1 MGKDDLYQKRGVVIR
16 AIAAELLTLNIHDRM
31 PIISDFQ
38 KEYSISRG
46 TVQNA
51 IAFLKENQAIQTE
64 SRGHLGT
71 YITDINYAILQDYAF
86 ANQLSAT
93 MPLPYSKLYE
103 GLATGLY
110 LTFKSYNIKLN
121 MAYIRGSE
129 DRIQAV
135 EQGIYHFAVV
145 SKYAAEK
152 AVDSDAKIKVV
163 MEFGNRSY
171 LSKHILL
178 LANDASTLEDG
189 MRVGIDHDSL
199 DQQELTNFLIQG
211 KNVELVEMPS
221 NQLIYALQE
230 NQIDA
235 GVWNYDEIVERNY
248 KDINYQ
254 AIPTSRKF
262 EGMTEAVII
271 CQDGNQLIETIIR
284 KYISI
289 VTLLDIQKQVKEGKM
304 TPRY

>member
-129 DRIQAV
+129 DQFRLLN
-135 EQGIYHFAVV
+135 
-145 SKYAAEK
+145 K
-152 AVDSDAKIKVV
+152 
-163 MEFGNRSY
+163 EFITSQLYQSMQLRRQS
-171 LSKHILL
+171 ILMQRL
-178 LANDASTLEDG
+178 RL
-189 MRVGIDHDSL
+189 
-199 DQQELTNFLIQG
+199 
-211 KNVELVEMPS
+211 
-221 NQLIYALQE
+221 
-230 NQIDA
+230 
-235 GVWNYDEIVERNY
+235 
-248 KDINYQ
+248 
-254 AIPTSRKF
+254 
-262 EGMTEAVII
+262 
-271 CQDGNQLIETIIR
+271 
-284 KYISI
+284 
-289 VTLLDIQKQVKEGKM
+289 
-304 TPRY
+304 

>member
-1 MGKDDLYQKRGVVIR
+1 
-16 AIAAELLTLNIHDRM
+16 
-31 PIISDFQ
+31 
-38 KEYSISRG
+38 
-46 TVQNA
+46 
-51 IAFLKENQAIQTE
+51 
-64 SRGHLGT
+64 
-71 YITDINYAILQDYAF
+71 
-86 ANQLSAT
+86 
-93 MPLPYSKLYE
+93 
-103 GLATGLY
+103 
-110 LTFKSYNIKLN
+110 
-121 MAYIRGSE
+121 
-129 DRIQAV
+129 
-135 EQGIYHFAVV
+135 
-145 SKYAAEK
+145 
-152 AVDSDAKIKVV
+152 

>member
-1 MGKDDLYQKRGVVIR
+1 MGKDGLYQKKGVVIR

-31 PIISDFQ
+31 PIISDLQ
-38 KEYSISRG
+38 EQYSISRG

-51 IAFLKENQAIQTE
+51 IAFLKENKAIQTE
-64 SRGHLGT
+64 SKGHLGT
-71 YITDINYAILQDYAF
+71 YITDINYAILQEYAF
-86 ANQLSAT
+86 SNQLSAT

-103 GLATGLY
+103 GFATGLY
-110 LTFKSYNIKLN
+110 LTFKNYSIKLN

-129 DRIQAV
+129 DRINAV
-135 EQGIYHFAVV
+135 EQGVYDFAVV

-152 AVDSDAKIKVV
+152 AINSGTKIKVV
-163 MEFGNRSY
+163 MEFGNKSY

-178 LANDASTLEDG
+178 IANDALTIEDG

-199 DQQELTNFLIQG
+199 DQQELTNFLIKG
-211 KNVELVEMPS
+211 KNVDLIEIPS

-235 GVWNYDEIVERNY
+235 GVWNYDEIAERNY

-254 AIPTSRKF
+254 TIPTS
-262 EGMTEAVII
+262 
-271 CQDGNQLIETIIR
+271 
-284 KYISI
+284 
-289 VTLLDIQKQVKEGKM
+289 KEFDKM
-304 TPRY
+304 TPKCK